1 MRSSTEVLVIGAG
14 PVGLLLACEL
24 HRRGVDY
31 LFGYLS
37 GDQTKSDQGAFAN
50 LLSII
55 RQGLD
60 RSAAAVAILHPQAHF
75 VDCEMMPV
83 LLDQDGSFQRLYFA
97 CPGMVWLVRPDG
109 HLAWRCHRADPERLA
124 LFLDRFG

>member
-1 MRSSTEVLVIGAG
+1 LG
-14 PVGLLLACEL
+14 
-24 HRRGVDY
+24 
-31 LFGYLS
+31 
-37 GDQTKSDQGAFAN
+37 
-50 LLSII
+50 II

-60 RSAAAVAILHPQAHF
+60 RSAAAVAILDPQAHF
-75 VDCEMMPV
+75 ADCEMMPV

-97 CPGMVWLVRPDG
+97 CPGMVWLVQPDG

>member
-60 RSAAAVAILHPQAHF
+60 RSAPRWQFFTLRRILSIA
-75 VDCEMMPV
+75 
-83 LLDQDGSFQRLYFA
+83 R
-97 CPGMVWLVRPDG
+97 
-109 HLAWRCHRADPERLA
+109 
-124 LFLDRFG
+124 